1 MCVTHTAPIP
11 QLSGLKARITRVTRE
26 TSIKKY
32 GRKREIVSKVNRCN
46 WPDSSIDEK
55 RYTGKMEISA
65 LHPRNRNKIP
75 TEGGGSRSN
84 QYQSIKRFIPDR
96 FPFRLFPQQFSIY
109 LRHRNVCPPQNL
121 LLLLLFYLILLSS
134 TLFPR
139 LSPLSSRSPS
149 NHPLIRP
156 KTRPSTAGQVLPRQ
170 KGSGDSRPRAYHRPC
185 EPCESLGSPISS
197 SLAGCNIEK
206 SRH

>member
-75 TEGGGSRSN
+75 TEGG
-84 QYQSIKRFIPDR
+84 QSIKPIPINQTIYSR
-96 FPFRLFPQQFSIY
+96 SIPFRLFPQQFSIY

-149 NHPLIRP
+149 NHSLIRP

>member
-1 MCVTHTAPIP
+1 MGEKERLYPKLTGVIGPTVRSMKRDIREKWRY
-11 QLSGLKARITRVTRE
+11 SRYIRE
-26 TSIKKY
+26 TEIKS
-32 GRKREIVSKVNRCN
+32 R
-46 WPDSSIDEK
+46 
-55 RYTGKMEISA
+55 
-65 LHPRNRNKIP
+65 PR
-75 TEGGGSRSN
+75 GGSRSN

-96 FPFRLFPQQFSIY
+96 FTFRLFPQQFSIY